1 MLDSSAGSDHAR
13 VPLAR
18 GSSQR
23 RQLVARRNRQ
33 ARSRTAK
40 LRLLAEFP
48 FGEGGQTVARYA
60 LGNGLRVLLLA
71 DRRAP
76 VLSYHTWYRVG
87 SKHEKPGK
95 TGLAHLFEHL
105 MFNETKHVPRG
116 QLDRLIESAGGETNA
131 ATWVDWT
138 HYQSELPASELPL
151 IVRLEAD
158 RMQHLVL
165 RKPQVTSEKEVVANE
180 RRFRVDDDIEGQVNE
195 LLYATAF
202 PHHPYG
208 WPTIGWMPD
217 IESFTPED
225 CERFYKTYYAPNN
238 ATLIVAGDFD
248 EEDVLG
254 LIQRHYG
261 KIPAARI
268 PRFTT
273 PRAPTQRRERY
284 LELRLPTPAPKL
296 ALGYYA
302 PSFGHVDYPA
312 LALASEVLFGG
323 RSSRLF
329 ARLVR
334 DEELATELHGSIA
347 PFSDAG
353 LYEIWLSLRP
363 GRKLAEAQKSVER
376 ELERLTKHAV
386 PAAEL
391 RKVKNRMEL
400 GFLQGMETASGKAE
414 QLGFFEIVNGD
425 AATIFTRLDAL
436 RAVTPADI
444 QRVARK
450 YFDPTRRTRIAVL
463 PDGGVAVEPSAADSD
478 DHGAAA

>member
-1 MLDSSAGSDHAR
+1 
-13 VPLAR
+13 LAQ

-23 RQLVARRNRQ
+23 RQLVLRRNRR
-33 ARSRTAK
+33 ARAASSR

-48 FGEGGQTVARYA
+48 FGEAGQSVARYS

-71 DRRAP
+71 DRKAP

-151 IVRLEAD
+151 IARLESD

-165 RKPQVTSEKEVVANE
+165 RKPQIDSEKEVVANE
-180 RRFRVDDDIEGQVNE
+180 RRYRVDDDIEGQVSE

-202 PHHPYG
+202 RTHPYH
-208 WPTIGWMPD
+208 WPTIGWMQD
-217 IESFTPED
+217 IEGFTPED
-225 CERFYKTYYAPNN
+225 CAAFYKAYYAPNN
-238 ATLIVAGDFD
+238 ASLIVTGDFD
-248 EEDVLG
+248 EEELLSLV
-254 LIQRHYG
+254 QRHYG
-261 KIPAARI
+261 RI
-268 PRFTT
+268 PPARLPRFD
-273 PRAPTQRRERY
+273 PPSEPTQRAERS
-284 LELRLPTPAPKL
+284 LELRRPTPAPKL
-296 ALGYYA
+296 ALGYRA
-302 PSFGHVDYPA
+302 PSFGDRDYPA
-312 LALASEVLFGG
+312 LSLASELLFGG

-334 DEELATELHGSIA
+334 DEELATDLHGSLA
-347 PFSDAG
+347 PFADAG
-353 LYEIWLSLRP
+353 LYEIWVSLRT
-363 GRKLAEAQKSVER
+363 GHALTDALRVVDE
-376 ELERLTKHAV
+376 ELRRLCEKRV
-386 PAAEL
+386 SEAEL

-400 GFLQGMETASGKAE
+400 GFLQGMETAAGKAE
-414 QLGFFEIVNGD
+414 QLGFFEVVCGD
-425 AATIFTRLDAL
+425 AAGLFGRLNDL
-436 RAVTPADI
+436 RAVSTEDV

-450 YFDPTRRTRIAVL
+450 YFDSRRRTRISVL
-463 PDGGVAVEPSAADSD
+463 PEES
-478 DHGAAA
+478 